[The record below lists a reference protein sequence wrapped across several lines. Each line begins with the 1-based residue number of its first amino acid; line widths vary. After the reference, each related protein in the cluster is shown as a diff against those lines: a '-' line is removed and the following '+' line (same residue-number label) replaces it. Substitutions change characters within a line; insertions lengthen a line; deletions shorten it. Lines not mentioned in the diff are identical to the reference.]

1 MLALTVVLSV
11 ELARKLTDFLK
22 SSNINYDIEKYKKIT
37 IVFIHINTNEKNYV
51 FDILAEYIVNVH
63 IKRHIN
69 SYLDKEFYF
78 FDKNEKTEV
87 LKDVLSK
94 INKSEISSKIKS
106 FFDEKDEIILDGF
119 FKFRMKGYMDY
130 IDVLIHERAGE
141 KASEKELN
149 EFIKLLKYFVSI
161 GESVC
166 ENVHVHKKDDDYI
179 ICDDNGSSP
188 LDMTGIMYEF
198 SDMDSLPEDELLS
211 GLVSIAPKHI
221 VMHGENIC
229 PNDESMSV
237 ICKVFEN
244 SIEFCGG
251 KCEKCREIKNL
262 EKNNILW

>member
-1 MLALTVVLSV
+1 MLALTVVLSA
-11 ELARKLTDFLK
+11 ELAQKLADFLK
-22 SSNINYDIEKYKKIT
+22 SCNINYDIEKYKKIT

-51 FDILAEYIVNVH
+51 FDILAEYIVNGH

-87 LKDVLSK
+87 LEDVLSK
-94 INKSEISSKIKS
+94 INKKEISCKIKN

-119 FKFRMKGYMDY
+119 FKFRMKEYMDY
-130 IDVLIHERAGE
+130 IDVLIYESAGE

-161 GESVC
+161 GDSVC
-166 ENVHVHKKDDDYI
+166 ENVHVYKNECDYI
-179 ICDDNGSSP
+179 ICDDNGNSP

-211 GLVSIAPKHI
+211 SLVSIAPRHI

-229 PNDESMSV
+229 PNDENMSV

-244 SIEFCGG
+244 KIEFCGG